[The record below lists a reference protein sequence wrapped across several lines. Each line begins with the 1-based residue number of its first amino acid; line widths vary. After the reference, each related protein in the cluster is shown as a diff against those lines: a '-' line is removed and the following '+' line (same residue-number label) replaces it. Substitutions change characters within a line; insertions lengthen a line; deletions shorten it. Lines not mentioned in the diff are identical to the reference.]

1 MLLDLCLTARH
12 RGALAHQLAHQPAR
26 KRTRSL
32 RAAAAHPA
40 GALAQAAPPGA
51 AHLGQ
56 ALRFRSV
63 FISDLHLGTP
73 QSQADTLLDFLQ
85 TVRARRGCCERARVT
100 APPAA
105 GSQDTAPPRRR
116 SRRTRSTWWATSL
129 TVGS

>member
-12 RGALAHQLAHQPAR
+12 PGALAHQLAQQPAR

-85 TVRARRGCCERARVT
+85 TVRVRRRLRASARNC
-100 APPAA
+100 AA
-105 GSQDTAPPRRR
+105 CSRQPGHGLPRRR
-116 SRRTRSTWWATSL
+116 SRRTRSTWSAISL
-129 TVGS
+129 TAGS

>member
-1 MLLDLCLTARH
+1 MLIDLCLTARH
-12 RGALAHQLAHQPAR
+12 PGALAHQLTQQPAR

-85 TVRARRGCCERARVT
+85 TVRVRSCCERARVT

-105 GSQDTAPPRRR
+105 GSQAMACRAAGPGRHALPGRRH
-116 SRRTRSTWWATSL
+116 S
-129 TVGS
+129 